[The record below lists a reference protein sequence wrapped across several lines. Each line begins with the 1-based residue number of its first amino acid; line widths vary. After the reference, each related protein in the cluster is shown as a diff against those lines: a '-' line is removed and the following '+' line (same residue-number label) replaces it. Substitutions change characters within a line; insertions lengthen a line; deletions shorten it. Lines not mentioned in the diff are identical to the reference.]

1 MGEGENARLLDAK
14 GTSGASGYYRDT
26 TRTVTGHLNM
36 FYTRVCDE
44 SDEDG
49 WWWADGECDIGE
61 TYFIHCDEGGPL
73 GCPCGCG
80 EEYQSVRDL
89 VTHLVDVK
97 GSREWA
103 ECGEDEGK
111 KVRAHRDVLEELK
124 MVAREVGMEQ
134 VEKGIHN
141 HFMEGWGNFMEVLQR
156 RGGNRLT
163 RWKYD
168 EGVAVEN
175 YDEE

>member
-1 MGEGENARLLDAK
+1 MDRSKPLRNRVLPLLA
-14 GTSGASGYYRDT
+14 
-26 TRTVTGHLNM
+26 H
-36 FYTRVCDE
+36 
-44 SDEDG
+44 
-49 WWWADGECDIGE
+49 
-61 TYFIHCDEGGPL
+61 TYI
-73 GCPCGCG
+73 
-80 EEYQSVRDL
+80 
-89 VTHLVDVK
+89 
-97 GSREWA
+97 
-103 ECGEDEGK
+103 GEDEGK